1 MRRWRMKRSCC
12 GRPARAGVSTHRWCA
27 CARRRDSPPRVV
39 QEAHGMHA
47 VLSLVAVEAGISVV
61 PASMAGFLEAE
72 VVYRPIS
79 GDAAA
84 FELHLCLRAGEASPA
99 VVNFARNVAG

>member
-1 MRRWRMKRSCC
+1 
-12 GRPARAGVSTHRWCA
+12 
-27 CARRRDSPPRVV
+27 
-39 QEAHGMHA
+39 
-47 VLSLVAVEAGISVV
+47 VEAGISVV
-61 PASMAGFLEAE
+61 PASMAGFREAE

-79 GDAAA
+79 GDDAA